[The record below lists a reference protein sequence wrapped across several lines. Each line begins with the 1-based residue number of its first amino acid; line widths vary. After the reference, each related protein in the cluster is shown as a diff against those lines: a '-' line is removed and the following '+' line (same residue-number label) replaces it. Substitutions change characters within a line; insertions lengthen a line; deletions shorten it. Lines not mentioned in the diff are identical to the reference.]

1 MISLKLQ
8 ITVILAA
15 LLLLIIVIRGIR
27 SGHLQLKHSLLWLF
41 LGGINLLF
49 ALFPRVTLYFTNL
62 MGIELPVNAM
72 FLTSIVVAYLLIL
85 QLSINSSTN
94 ELKKRKIAQKVTIL
108 EEEVRELKQQL
119 DQITKN
125 KS

>member
-41 LGGINLLF
+41 LGGINFFF
-49 ALFPRVTLYFTNL
+49 AVFPRVTLFLTKL
-62 MGIELPVNAM
+62 IGIELPVNAM
-72 FLTSIVVAYLLIL
+72 FMTSIVVAYLLIL

-125 KS
+125 KE